1 VGVYDLFSVKGKTA
15 IVTGASYG
23 LGVTFAEALAE
34 GGANVVLADRSA
46 DKLDAVARHIQDCG
60 GTAVSHP
67 CNVAESAAVTGLV
80 EAAWQRFGRVD
91 VLVNNAGV
99 VAEGGFMPEH
109 ISDEIFRQTIE
120 TNLMGTWYG
129 CREVGRRMLQDG
141 KGGSI
146 INVASVAGLAGNEP
160 IPAAYQASKAAV
172 INLAR
177 NLALHWGSRGV
188 RVNALAPGWF
198 PSEMTNP
205 YFAIPAFLAR
215 AKTQAAM
222 GRIGDPKELIG
233 AVLYLASE
241 ASSFVTGQVLAVD
254 GGLSA
259 SQGYMPLG
267 EELYTIFESFPD
279 GVGQR
284 IVAEA

>member
-1 VGVYDLFSVKGKTA
+1 MGIYDLFSVKGKTA

-23 LGVTFAEALAE
+23 LGVAFAEALAE
-34 GGANVVLADRSA
+34 GGANVVLAARSA
-46 DKLDAVARHIQDCG
+46 DKLDAVAKRIESCG
-60 GTAVSHP
+60 GVAVSHR
-67 CNVAESAAVTGLV
+67 CDVADSASVTALV

-99 VAEGGFMPEH
+99 AAEAGFMPEN
-109 ISDEIFRQTIE
+109 ISDEIFQQTIQI
-120 TNLMGTWYG
+120 NLMGTWYG

-146 INVASVAGLAGNEP
+146 INVSSVAGLAGNEP

-198 PSEMTNP
+198 PSEMTGP
-205 YFAIPAFLAR
+205 FFAIPSFMER

-222 GRIGDPKELIG
+222 GRIGDPQELIG
-233 AVLYLASE
+233 ALIYLASD
-241 ASSFVTGQVLAVD
+241 ASSFVTGQVLVVD
-254 GGLSA
+254 GGLTA
-259 SQGYMPLG
+259 AQGYMPLG
-267 EELYTIFESFPD
+267 EELYGVFDGFPD
-279 GVGQR
+279 GVGRR
-284 IVAEA
+284 IQPR

>member
-1 VGVYDLFSVKGKTA
+1 MGVYDIFSVKGKTA

-34 GGANVVLADRSA
+34 GGANVVLAARSA
-46 DKLDAVARHIQDCG
+46 DKLDAVAKQIATCG
-60 GTAVSHP
+60 GSAVSHP
-67 CNVAESAAVTGLV
+67 CDVSDSAAVSELV
-80 EAAWQRFGRVD
+80 ATSWQRFGRVD

-99 VAEGGFMPEH
+99 AAEAGFMPEN
-109 ISDEIFRQTIE
+109 ISDEIFQQTIQ

-129 CREVGRRMLQDG
+129 CREVGRRMLADG
-141 KGGSI
+141 RGGSI

-198 PSEMTNP
+198 PSEMTGP
-205 YFAIPAFLAR
+205 FFAIPSFLAAR
-215 AKTQAAM
+215 
-222 GRIGDPKELIG
+222 RRRRRW
-233 AVLYLASE
+233 
-241 ASSFVTGQVLAVD
+241 
-254 GGLSA
+254 GGWATRRS
-259 SQGYMPLG
+259 
-267 EELYTIFESFPD
+267 
-279 GVGQR
+279 
-284 IVAEA
+284 